1 MYRGC
6 LDAQK
11 SKDRVLGPRMVQ
23 AIIKDKPEVIDV
35 NEREEVG
42 PSNKMA
48 TGEPS
53 WGGQGAGRRLTSLEE
68 IGEGH
73 MGTYKVRQ
81 LQRSIFC
88 HL

>member
-1 MYRGC
+1 MKLYRGC

-11 SKDRVLGPRMVQ
+11 SKGRVLGPRMVQ

-35 NEREEVG
+35 NEEFG

-53 WGGQGAGRRLTSLEE
+53 WGG
-68 IGEGH
+68 
-73 MGTYKVRQ
+73 
-81 LQRSIFC
+81 
-88 HL
+88 